1 MAVKIELESSEIAL
15 IRNALGCYS
24 KDRQNVVKTGK
35 FMGRKVTAA
44 AVSAARN
51 TVKKIETLE
60 NFFSE
65 IR

>member
-1 MAVKIELESSEIAL
+1 MSVKIELESGEIAL
-15 IRNALGCYS
+15 IQSALGCYREE
-24 KDRQNVVKTGK
+24 RQNVVKTGK
-35 FMGRKVTAA
+35 YKGRKVSAS

-51 TVKKIETLE
+51 TVKRIETIE

>member
-1 MAVKIELESSEIAL
+1 MSVKIELESSEIGL
-15 IRNALGCYS
+15 IRSALECYREE
-24 KDRQNVVKTGK
+24 RQNVVKTGK
-35 FMGRKVTAA
+35 YYGRKVAA
-44 AVSAARN
+44 SAVSAARN

>member
-1 MAVKIELESSEIAL
+1 MAVKIELESSEITL
-15 IRNALGCYS
+15 IRSALGCYRE
-24 KDRQNVVKTGK
+24 DRQNVIKTGK
-35 FMGRKVTAA
+35 YKGRKVTAS

>member
-15 IRNALGCYS
+15 IRSALGCYRE
-24 KDRQNVVKTGK
+24 DRQNVIKTGK
-35 FMGRKVTAA
+35 YKGRKVTAS

-60 NFFSE
+60 DFFGE

>member
-1 MAVKIELESSEIAL
+1 MAVNIELESSEIAL
-15 IRNALGCYS
+15 IRSALGCYRE
-24 KDRQNVVKTGK
+24 DRQNVIKTGK
-35 FMGRKVTAA
+35 YKGRKVATS

-60 NFFSE
+60 DFFSE